1 MRYLLLSL
9 ICLLM
14 SCSSL
19 FEKEVEVDDLVLRYP
34 FYLKVEQHGNQFT
47 LKGEDYKRYK
57 SLYITSFPKFVLEYR
72 DQKYFIDTFLEKA
85 REKGGYKENEGV
97 SFVTP
102 FLEGEVIKTKNLA
115 TVEGET
121 MYNNY
126 YFLSS
131 DERLYVFLSS
141 AFSTDEDLD
150 FFEGI
155 IKDAEPIQ

>member
-19 FEKEVEVDDLVLRYP
+19 LEKKIVVDDLVLSYP
-34 FYLKVEQHGNQFT
+34 FYFKIEQHGNQFI
-47 LKGEDYKRYK
+47 LKDEDSRLYK
-57 SLYITSFPKFVLEYR
+57 SLYITSFPKFALQYR
-72 DQKYFIDTFLEKA
+72 NQKYFIDTILEKA
-85 REKGGYKENEGV
+85 REKEGYKENKGV

-102 FLEGEVIKTKNLA
+102 VLKGEVFKTQ
-115 TVEGET
+115 TPSGVESLV

-141 AFSTDEDLD
+141 AFSTDENLD

-155 IKDAEPIQ
+155 IKEAEPVQ